1 MFQTHISPE
10 YLTSDAITGS
20 VVHCFSTR
28 RGGVSTGY
36 LASLNLG
43 THRGDD
49 WNKVYENYRRLGSA
63 VGFTPEQTVFTRQTH
78 TDIVACVGAADRGDG
93 LFREVEPE
101 RDGICTN
108 EPGVALVC
116 FAADCTPILLHD
128 PVRHAVAAVHAGW
141 RGTAKGIVAR
151 CVELMTRQYGS
162 DPADVQAAI
171 GPCIGPCCFETG
183 PEVPEAMLAALGPE
197 AESFIRARRDEHC
210 SSAMPGSGAQGSA
223 TESGSSSKDHLIR
236 HGCAV
241 PPSPQGEGFGAD
253 EARSSAESQTRHS
266 ERSEESV
273 LSPKYYLDLKQ
284 LNALWLRRAGV
295 RQIDLSCDCTRCQ
308 PDRFWS
314 HRFAGQERGSQAAII
329 MLLP

>member
-1 MFQTHISPE
+1 MFYTHTSPE
-10 YLTSDAITGS
+10 YLTSDVISDG

-49 WNKVYENYRRLGSA
+49 WNNVYENYRRLGAA

-78 TDIVACVGAADRGDG
+78 TDIVARVGAAERGDG

-128 PVRHAVAAVHAGW
+128 PVRRAVAAVHAGW
-141 RGTAKGIVAR
+141 RGTAKGIAAR
-151 CVELMTRQYGS
+151 CVELMHSEFGS
-162 DPADVQAAI
+162 DPADVQAAV

-183 PEVPEAMLAALGPE
+183 PEVPEAVLAALGSE
-197 AESFIRARRDEHC
+197 AAQFIRTRGDEPC
-210 SSAMPGSGAQGSA
+210 VSVVS
-223 TESGSSSKDHLIR
+223 
-236 HGCAV
+236 
-241 PPSPQGEGFGAD
+241 
-253 EARSSAESQTRHS
+253 RSCHS

-273 LSPKYYLDLKQ
+273 PPSKFFLDLKQ
-284 LNALWLRRAGV
+284 LNALWLRRAGL

-329 MLLP
+329 MLV

>member
-1 MFQTHISPE
+1 MFQTHTTPE
-10 YLTSDAITGS
+10 YLTSDAISGA

-49 WNKVYENYRRLGSA
+49 WNNVYENYRRLGSA
-63 VGFTPEQTVFTRQTH
+63 VGFAPEQTVFTRQTH
-78 TDIVACVGAADRGDG
+78 TDIVARVGTADRGDG

-116 FAADCTPILLHD
+116 FSADCTPILLHD
-128 PVRHAVAAVHAGW
+128 PVRRAVAAVHAGW
-141 RGTAKGIVAR
+141 RGTAKGIAAR
-151 CVELMTRQYGS
+151 AVETMVREFGT

-183 PEVPEAMLAALGPE
+183 PEVPAAMLEALGRE
-197 AESFIRARRDEHC
+197 ASPFITDRRGEHC
-210 SSAMPGSGAQGSA
+210 SFA
-223 TESGSSSKDHLIR
+223 E
-236 HGCAV
+236 
-241 PPSPQGEGFGAD
+241 PQK
-253 EARSSAESQTRHS
+253 RHS
-266 ERSEESV
+266 EQSEESV
-273 LSPKYYLDLKQ
+273 FSPKFFLDLKR
-284 LNALWLRRAGV
+284 LNALWLGRAGV
-295 RQIDLSCDCTRCQ
+295 KQIDISQDCTRCQ

-314 HRFAGQERGSQAAII
+314 HRFAGQERGSQAAVI

>member
-1 MFQTHISPE
+1 MFTTHYQPE
-10 YLTSDAITGS
+10 YLTSDAITGE

-28 RGGVSTGY
+28 HGGVSTGY
-36 LASLNLG
+36 LSSLNLG

-49 WNKVYENYRRLGSA
+49 WNNVYENYRRLGAA

-78 TDIVACVGAADRGDG
+78 TDIVTRVGAADRGDG

-141 RGTAKGIVAR
+141 RGTAKGIAAR
-151 CVELMTRQYGS
+151 AIETMIREFGA
-162 DPADVQAAI
+162 DPARVQAAI
-171 GPCIGPCCFETG
+171 GPCIGPCCFETDQN
-183 PEVPEAMLAALGPE
+183 VPDAMLDALGEE
-197 AESFIRARRDEHC
+197 AESFIRR
-210 SSAMPGSGAQGSA
+210 
-223 TESGSSSKDHLIR
+223 
-236 HGCAV
+236 V
-241 PPSPQGEGFGAD
+241 GE
-253 EARSSAESQTRHS
+253 
-266 ERSEESV
+266 
-273 LSPKYYLDLKQ
+273 KYFLDLKQ

-295 RQIDLSCDCTRCQ
+295 RHIDISQDCTRCQ

-314 HRFAGQERGSQAAII
+314 HRVTGQTRGSQAAVI
-329 MLLP
+329 MLRETE